1 MRDLI
6 DEDWKTREPSREPV
20 PKTPCSTS
28 PHHVSPTH
36 RESLSQTCRGVAGIS
51 TRAVECRHAQF
62 RRHLFSTGV
71 QTHAREL
78 AELSAVLLLDRASKC
93 RNFSEVR
100 GTERLCQP
108 WVCHSYMPQPP
119 LQTGDTSLHVRQ
131 RALEIH
137 ANRMQRSD
145 YANLSPTKT
154 ENLRVLCRAA
164 DSITGRAF
172 GRSRVEWCHRDASLA
187 PLTWIEQEN
196 IVTLQKSAAQSCQ
209 AEEITPSWKLSRALR
224 AVGSLGCG

>member
-28 PHHVSPTH
+28 PHHVSPTR
-36 RESLSQTCRGVAGIS
+36 RESLSQTSRGVAGIS

-62 RRHLFSTGV
+62 RTTGV

-93 RNFSEVR
+93 RNVSEVR

-119 LQTGDTSLHVRQ
+119 LQTEDTSLELV
-131 RALEIH
+131 
-137 ANRMQRSD
+137 
-145 YANLSPTKT
+145 
-154 ENLRVLCRAA
+154 CAA
-164 DSITGRAF
+164 TGV
-172 GRSRVEWCHRDASLA
+172 GD
-187 PLTWIEQEN
+187 
-196 IVTLQKSAAQSCQ
+196 SCQ
-209 AEEITPSWKLSRALR
+209 PHAKERLRKLEPDEDGEPS
-224 AVGSLGCG
+224 